1 MIEQLQEDW
10 QIVPFVD
17 LTLHEESCDEG
28 SEPIFERLWK
38 GTIDGCDQREEEKKE
53 RYKVQTIKGYQQRH
67 AQKDKASPAVC
78 SEVIESIPPV
88 N

>member
-10 QIVPFVD
+10 EIVPFVD
-17 LTLHEESCDEG
+17 LTLHKESCEEG

-53 RYKVQTIKGYQQRH
+53 RY
-67 AQKDKASPAVC
+67 
-78 SEVIESIPPV
+78 EV
-88 N
+88 